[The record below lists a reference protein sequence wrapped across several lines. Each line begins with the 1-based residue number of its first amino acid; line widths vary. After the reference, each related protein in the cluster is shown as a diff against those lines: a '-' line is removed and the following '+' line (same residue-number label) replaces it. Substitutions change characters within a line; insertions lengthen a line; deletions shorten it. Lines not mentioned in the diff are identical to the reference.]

1 VQNGEAEMN
10 YFVTGTDTGVGK
22 TLVSCAL
29 LHAFAAQG
37 LRVVGMKPVAA
48 GCDDDGRNEDVQQLR
63 AASNVLASL
72 GQINPYSFLQPV
84 APHIAARNAGVR
96 IEFARILT
104 SYRELVSQA
113 DVVVVEGIGGFNVP
127 LNEVQDSAELAQQLE
142 LPVILVVGMCIGCLN
157 HALLTADAVRANGLR
172 LAGWVANVLQ
182 PDMAVLADNIA
193 TLELRL
199 NAPLLGVI
207 DYQALPDAR
216 VAATQLNIEL
226 LEGDDEIPAA

>member
-1 VQNGEAEMN
+1 MN